1 MPHGTAGNLPQLGG
15 NGLVHRGRYLEEWRW
30 NQTYSGSPQGSIVS
44 PILANLYLDK
54 LDKFVETVLIPEYT
68 KGTKRK
74 ANKAYEQLIHR
85 ASYLSKTGR
94 QEEAQAVR
102 KQAQKLPSQVP
113 DDPDY
118 RRLRFCRYADDF
130 LLGLYVRYH

>member
-1 MPHGTAGNLPQLGG
+1 MGG
-15 NGLVHRGRYLEEWRW
+15 V
-30 NQTYSGSPQGSIVS
+30 VS

-74 ANKAYEQLIHR
+74 ANKAYEKLMHR
-85 ASYLSKTGR
+85 ATYLSNKG
-94 QEEAQAVR
+94 QLQEAQRVR
-102 KQAQKLPSQVP
+102 KQAQKLPSQVC

-118 RRLRFCRYADDF
+118 RSLDHRSTREGESSCSRDARV
-130 LLGLYVRYH
+130 LGHSYRSDVDK